1 MFCSVGGDDTA
12 ICCSSWLPCSC
23 TLCDTCCCSLCIALC
38 TSRVRVLFIKTVCF
52 SACYLVYIHLRNNSN
67 LFAHFTTRVLKQF
80 QFLHKLI
87 ITYSTSKCLWKKSDS
102 EIYIHV
108 LSFMLLFM
116 FEVEDSLHNLL
127 LIIWQNLQWA
137 SLCYLLLKTHLYHN
151 FLAKSHCVKKVSTP
165 SFAVVSNKVLQ
176 MTATRH
182 WVRIWGWNYSVTV
195 WKV

>member
-1 MFCSVGGDDTA
+1 MATTQPYAAAAGYPAAARYA
-12 ICCSSWLPCSC
+12 IPAAVASASPYAPAGYVYFLSKQ
-23 TLCDTCCCSLCIALC
+23 
-38 TSRVRVLFIKTVCF
+38 FVCF

-87 ITYSTSKCLWKKSDS
+87 ITYSTSKCLWKNSDS